1 MGRFD
6 RLLFGKRNRK
16 RSAIEDIYSSV
27 DKERLPQH
35 VAVIMDGNGRWAK
48 SKGLPRSAG
57 HRAGVE
63 RVRTV
68 IRMSSDIGIKYLTLY
83 AFSTENWKRPKDEV
97 GTLMKLLLEYL
108 RQELAE
114 LHEKNV
120 RIRTLG
126 DISQLP
132 AEVAGEIERA
142 KQTTKNNTGL
152 TVNMALNYGSRQEI
166 VSAVKKAIN
175 MKVKEEDAGEEL
187 ISSLLYTAGQPDP
200 DLVIRTSGE
209 KRVSNFLLYQM
220 AYAELYFT
228 EVHWPD
234 FDEAEYAKAL
244 ADFAS
249 RERRFGAV

>member
-1 MGRFD
+1 MSRFD
-6 RLLFGKRNRK
+6 RLLFGRRNRK
-16 RSAIEDIYSSV
+16 RSTIEDIYSSV
-27 DKERLPQH
+27 DKERLPRH

-48 SKGLPRSAG
+48 SRGLPRGAG

-63 RVRTV
+63 RVRTI

-120 RIRTLG
+120 RILTLG
-126 DISQLP
+126 DISMLP
-132 AEVAGEIERA
+132 KEVVGEIERA
-142 KQTTKNNTGL
+142 KQTTKDNTGL

-166 VSAVKKAIN
+166 VSAFKKAIDMN
-175 MKVKEEDAGEEL
+175 IKGEDVDEQL
-187 ISSLLYTAGQPDP
+187 ISSFLYTAEQPDP
-200 DLVIRTSGE
+200 DLMIRTSGE
-209 KRVSNFLLYQM
+209 KRISNFLLYQL
-220 AYAELYFT
+220 AYAELYFAD
-228 EVHWPD
+228 VHWPD

-249 RERRFGAV
+249 RDRRFGAV